1 MGRVIAVGMTELVFL
16 ILPLF
21 ILGLVMATIMRGAE
35 QVPQSRGPA
44 RPARKTS
51 GPLDP
56 ASRTIRRTE
65 ARMEQL
71 DVQHEREDCT
81 FSYSTQDP
89 NFSFNGRQVVDELA
103 ELRRRNEAHERHLL
117 ERVHRD

>member
-1 MGRVIAVGMTELVFL
+1 MDVIVSLMAFAFAVLPIAIFALVVIALAQRVSQSGQSGDGKRSHGKISSPMT
-16 ILPLF
+16 
-21 ILGLVMATIMRGAE
+21 
-35 QVPQSRGPA
+35 
-44 RPARKTS
+44 
-51 GPLDP
+51 P
-56 ASRTIRRTE
+56 ASRTVRRTE
-65 ARMEQL
+65 ERMDAL